1 MFLKLSFCFGGIFSS
16 YLINGIMVELLTKKY
31 GGEIYKHYFL
41 MVLIPVICNAFFAK
55 CSLLSRYYFKSGDNI
70 DQRNGCIPKQYYVL
84 MSVLFL
90 VSMLCANAS
99 LAYISFPTQ
108 LIMKSSKPIS
118 IVLCGLIFVRK
129 AYSYHR
135 LISALIIVIS
145 VSMFM
150 YEQYTAQPHSQASHP
165 NSLADTTNSKFGIFL
180 VLCSLTFDGLL
191 ATVQDRLRLYYT
203 LQTYEMMY
211 YVNLCSTFLLT
222 VALFGSR
229 ELLSFLGIYQKH
241 KDVIVYLFLLGIS
254 SSLGQNFIY
263 YTLTQFGPLTV
274 SIMTTFRKFCNVLIS
289 VLFFTHVFTFKLWI
303 LASSVFFGVVL
314 DIWAQQQV
322 KV

>member
-1 MFLKLSFCFGGIFSS
+1 M
-16 YLINGIMVELLTKKY
+16 
-31 GGEIYKHYFL
+31 
-41 MVLIPVICNAFFAK
+41 
-55 CSLLSRYYFKSGDNI
+55 
-70 DQRNGCIPKQYYVL
+70 
-84 MSVLFL
+84 
-90 VSMLCANAS
+90 
-99 LAYISFPTQ
+99 
-108 LIMKSSKPIS
+108 
-118 IVLCGLIFVRK
+118 
-129 AYSYHR
+129 
-135 LISALIIVIS
+135 
-145 VSMFM
+145 
-150 YEQYTAQPHSQASHP
+150 
-165 NSLADTTNSKFGIFL
+165 ADTTNSKFGIFL

-229 ELLSFLGIYQKH
+229 ELLSFLRIYLKH
-241 KDVIVYLFLLGIS
+241 KDVILYLFLLGIS
-254 SSLGQNFIY
+254 SALGQNFIY

-303 LASSVFFGVVL
+303 LALSVFFGVVL

>member
-1 MFLKLSFCFGGIFSS
+1 MFLQLSFCFGGIFFS
-16 YLINGIMVELLTKKY
+16 YLINGIVVELLTKEY

-41 MVLIPVICNAFFAK
+41 MVLLPVICNALFAK
-55 CSLLSRYYFKSGDNI
+55 CSMWSRHYFNFGDNI
-70 DQRNGCIPKQYYVL
+70 NQKNGFIPKQYYVL

-150 YEQYTAQPHSQASHP
+150 YEQYTMQPHLQTSHSS
-165 NSLADTTNSKFGIFL
+165 SLADTRKNKFGIFL

-191 ATVQDRLRLYYT
+191 ATVQDRLRIYYT

-211 YVNLCSTFLLT
+211 YVNLSSTFLLAM
-222 VALFGSR
+222 ALLGSR
-229 ELLSFLGIYQKH
+229 ELLSFLRIYQKH
-241 KDVIVYLFLLGIS
+241 KDVILYLFLLGIS
-254 SSLGQNFIY
+254 SALGQNFIY
-263 YTLTQFGPLTV
+263 YTVTQFGPLTV
-274 SIMTTFRKFCNVLIS
+274 SIMTTFRKFCNILIS

-303 LASSVFFGVVL
+303 LALSVFFGVVL

-322 KV
+322 KI

>member
-1 MFLKLSFCFGGIFSS
+1 MFLQLSFCFGGIFFS
-16 YLINGIMVELLTKKY
+16 YLINGIVVELLTKEY

-41 MVLIPVICNAFFAK
+41 MVLLPVICNALFAK
-55 CSLLSRYYFKSGDNI
+55 CSMWSRHYFNFGDNI
-70 DQRNGCIPKQYYVL
+70 NQKNGFIPKQYYVL

-150 YEQYTAQPHSQASHP
+150 YEQYTMQPHLQASHSS
-165 NSLADTTNSKFGIFL
+165 SLADTRKNKFGIFL
-180 VLCSLTFDGLL
+180 VFCSLTFDGLL
-191 ATVQDRLRLYYT
+191 ATVQDRLRIYYT

-211 YVNLCSTFLLT
+211 YVNLSSTFLLAM
-222 VALFGSR
+222 ALLGSR
-229 ELLSFLGIYQKH
+229 ELLSFLRIYQKH
-241 KDVIVYLFLLGIS
+241 KDVILYLFLLGIS
-254 SSLGQNFIY
+254 SALGQNFIY
-263 YTLTQFGPLTV
+263 YTVTQFGPLTV
-274 SIMTTFRKFCNVLIS
+274 SIMTTFRKFCNILIS

-303 LASSVFFGVVL
+303 LALSVFFGVVL

-322 KV
+322 KI

>member
-1 MFLKLSFCFGGIFSS
+1 MFLQLSFCFGGIFFS
-16 YLINGIMVELLTKKY
+16 YLINGIVVELLTKEY

-41 MVLIPVICNAFFAK
+41 MVLLPVICNALFAK
-55 CSLLSRYYFKSGDNI
+55 CSMWSRHYFNFGDNI
-70 DQRNGCIPKQYYVL
+70 NQKNGFIPKQYYVL

-150 YEQYTAQPHSQASHP
+150 YEQYTMQPHLQASHSS
-165 NSLADTTNSKFGIFL
+165 SLADTRKNKFGIFL

-191 ATVQDRLRLYYT
+191 ATVQDRLRIYYT

-211 YVNLCSTFLLT
+211 YVNLSSTFLLAM
-222 VALFGSR
+222 ALLGSR
-229 ELLSFLGIYQKH
+229 ELLSFLRIYQKH
-241 KDVIVYLFLLGIS
+241 KDVILYLFLLGIS
-254 SSLGQNFIY
+254 SALGQNFIY
-263 YTLTQFGPLTV
+263 YTVTQFGPLTV
-274 SIMTTFRKFCNVLIS
+274 SIMTTFRKFCNILIS

-303 LASSVFFGVVL
+303 LALSVFFGVVL
-314 DIWAQQQV
+314 DIWAQQQI
-322 KV
+322 KI